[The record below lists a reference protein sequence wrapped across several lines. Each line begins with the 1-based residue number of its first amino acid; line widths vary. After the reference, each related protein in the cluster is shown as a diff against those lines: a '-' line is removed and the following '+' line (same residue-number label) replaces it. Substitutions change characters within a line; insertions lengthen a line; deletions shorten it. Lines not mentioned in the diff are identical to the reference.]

1 MWWVELT
8 YGVLI
13 IEITA
18 RSAPK
23 GFDERWTA
31 V

>member
-18 RSAPK
+18 RSALK
-23 GFDERWTA
+23 GFDECRTA